1 MCAVV
6 SVCNVGLCME
16 LVGVYNVYNYVGWCV
31 MLVCVRVML
40 VCVRVMVVCVM
51 LVGACVLVGV
61 CACVLVDDVCVCV
74 CNVS

>member
-6 SVCNVGLCME
+6 SVCDVGLCME
-16 LVGVYNVYNYVGWCV
+16 LVGVYNVYNYVGWC
-31 MLVCVRVML
+31 VML

>member
-16 LVGVYNVYNYVGWCV
+16 LVGVYNVYNYVGWC
-31 MLVCVRVML
+31 VML